1 MITRR
6 GFLGSVPALP
16 ALAQTGKRPNIVF
29 VFSDDHAYQA
39 ISAYDGR
46 LNRTPHIDRIA
57 REGVRFDNAL
67 VTNSI
72 CAPSRAVVLT
82 GKYSHLNGVIDNRQ
96 SFNGAQQTFPKLLRA
111 AGYQTALFGKW
122 HLQSQPTGFDA
133 WEILPGQGSYYNPD
147 FITPSGNR
155 RRDGYVSDITTDL
168 SLDWLDS
175 RDKSRPFLLMCQHK
189 APHRNWCPSPD
200 KLSMYEGVTFPEPDN
215 LFDNYEHRA
224 TPARKQAMEIDRHM
238 RLGMDLKLTGDA
250 PDQQGPVNELKR
262 MSDAQRRIWEAA
274 YRRRNAE
281 FHARKLQGREL
292 VRWKYQRYMQD
303 YLACISSV
311 DDSVG
316 RILNWLDATGEA
328 DNTVVVYNSDQGFYL
343 GEHGWFDKRWI
354 YEESIRSPMVAR
366 WPGVTRPGSVSKE
379 MVANLDL
386 AETFLDAAGLPVP
399 PDMQGRSLAPVMR
412 GQTPADWR
420 RSFYYQYYEGGEHEV
435 ARHCGVRTD
444 RYTLAHFY
452 ETDEWEL
459 FDREKDPRQMRSVY
473 GDAAYAPE
481 VKRLKAELAR
491 LRRELKV
498 PDVDPDRQKG

>member
-6 GFLGSVPALP
+6 GFLGSLPALP
-16 ALAQTGKRPNIVF
+16 ALGQAGKRPNIVL

-46 LNRTPHIDRIA
+46 LNRTPNIDRIA

-96 SFNGAQQTFPKLLRA
+96 RFDGEQQTFPKLLKA

-122 HLQSQPTGFDA
+122 HLQSPPTGFDA

-147 FITPSGNR
+147 FITPSGNKR
-155 RRDGYVSDITTDL
+155 RNGYVTDVTTNL

-175 RDKSRPFLLMCQHK
+175 RDKTRPFLLMCQHK
-189 APHRNWCPSPD
+189 APHRNWCPAPE
-200 KLSMYEGVTFPEPDN
+200 KLNLYEGVTFPEPDN

-238 RLGMDLKLTGDA
+238 RLGMDLKLVGDA

-262 MSDAQRRIWEAA
+262 MTEVQRRIWEAA
-274 YRRRNAE
+274 YRGRNAE
-281 FHARKLQGREL
+281 FHTRKLQGKDL

-328 DNTVVVYNSDQGFYL
+328 DNTIVVYNSDQGFYL

-354 YEESIRSPMVAR
+354 YEESIRSPMMAR
-366 WPGVTRPGSVSKE
+366 WPGVIKPGSVAKE

-386 AETFLDAAGLPVP
+386 PETFLEAAGVTVP
-399 PDMQGRSLAPVMR
+399 ADMQGRSLVPVMR
-412 GQTPADWR
+412 GHTPADWR
-420 RSFYYQYYEGGEHEV
+420 RSFYYQYYEGGGHNV

-452 ETDEWEL
+452 DTDEWEV
-459 FDREKDPRQMRSVY
+459 FDRQKDPRQMRSVY
-473 GDAAYAPE
+473 SDAAYAPA
-481 VKRLKAELAR
+481 VKELKAELAR

-498 PDVDPDRQKG
+498 PGIDPDRQ

>member
-1 MITRR
+1 
-6 GFLGSVPALP
+6 
-16 ALAQTGKRPNIVF
+16 
-29 VFSDDHAYQA
+29 
-39 ISAYDGR
+39 
-46 LNRTPHIDRIA
+46 
-57 REGVRFDNAL
+57 
-67 VTNSI
+67 
-72 CAPSRAVVLT
+72 
-82 GKYSHLNGVIDNRQ
+82 
-96 SFNGAQQTFPKLLRA
+96 
-111 AGYQTALFGKW
+111 
-122 HLQSQPTGFDA
+122 
-133 WEILPGQGSYYNPD
+133 
-147 FITPSGNR
+147 
-155 RRDGYVSDITTDL
+155 
-168 SLDWLDS
+168 
-175 RDKSRPFLLMCQHK
+175 
-189 APHRNWCPSPD
+189 
-200 KLSMYEGVTFPEPDN
+200 
-215 LFDNYEHRA
+215 
-224 TPARKQAMEIDRHM
+224 MEIDRHM

-281 FHARKLQGREL
+281 FHARRLQGKDL

-303 YLACISSV
+303 YLACIASV

-328 DNTVVVYNSDQGFYL
+328 DNTIVVYNSDQGFYL

-399 PDMQGRSLAPVMR
+399 PDMQGRSLKPVMR